1 MGVIILTTCYM
12 VGEIGARIMAISIM
26 VTVTKVIT
34 TTVLAPLVRLFMAV
48 GVIVIVMVVH
58 MILMNALKLFNLHR
72 DVDFHFIIS
81 LMYFWTCS

>member
-1 MGVIILTTCYM
+1 MGVIILTTCYI
-12 VGEIGARIMAISIM
+12 VGAIGPRIMAISTM
-26 VTVTKVIT
+26 VIDTKVIT

-48 GVIVIVMVVH
+48 GVIVIVVVVH
-58 MILMNALKLFNLHR
+58 MILMNALKLFNLHQ